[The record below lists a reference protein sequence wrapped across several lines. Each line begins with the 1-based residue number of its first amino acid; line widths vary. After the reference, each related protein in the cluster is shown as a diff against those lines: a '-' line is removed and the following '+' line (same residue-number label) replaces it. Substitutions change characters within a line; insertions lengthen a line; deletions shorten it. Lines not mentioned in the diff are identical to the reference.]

1 MWQSPIQAAIRPA
14 VWLPGI
20 RSLHSKKET
29 WIIPDATPEVCL
41 ENLVSAVALLGER
54 EKIHIHKVRP
64 NRNFVQIYSYTEF
77 EWLDIVEIEFQPGQ
91 ERGTLGKAHSFS
103 TGVLPLM
110 IPLAFLLNMVFF
122 FVPFY
127 DNNFNTMRLERIRC
141 AMKLNIEI
149 ATDHP

>member
-20 RSLHSKKET
+20 RKLHSKKET

-54 EKIHIHKVRP
+54 EKMHIHKVRP

-141 AMKLNIEI
+141 AMKVNIEI